1 MNHEKSAQEIQKNI
15 ETTSARL
22 VENLNEIVDRS
33 QPEKIV
39 AKQVQNLKN
48 FYLDEHGGVRMD
60 RAGKTLA
67 AVVGLAILRKLFK

>member
-1 MNHEKSAQEIQKNI
+1 MNQEKSAQEILKNI
-15 ETTSARL
+15 ETTNARL

-48 FYLDEHGGVRMD
+48 FYLDEHGGIRMD

>member
-1 MNHEKSAQEIQKNI
+1 MNHEKSAQEILNNI

>member
-1 MNHEKSAQEIQKNI
+1 MNHEKSAQEILKNI
-15 ETTSARL
+15 ETTSSRL

-67 AVVGLAILRKLFK
+67 VVVGLAIVRKLFK

>member
-1 MNHEKSAQEIQKNI
+1 MNHEKSAQEILKNI
-15 ETTSARL
+15 ETTSTRL

-48 FYLDEHGGVRMD
+48 FYLDEHGGIRMD

-67 AVVGLAILRKLFK
+67 AVVGLAVLRKLFK

>member
-1 MNHEKSAQEIQKNI
+1 MNHEKSAQEILKNI

-48 FYLDEHGGVRMD
+48 FYLDEHGGIRMD

-67 AVVGLAILRKLFK
+67 AVVGLAVLRKLFK

>member
-1 MNHEKSAQEIQKNI
+1 MNHEKSAQEILKNI

-22 VENLNEIVDRS
+22 VENLNDIVDRS

-48 FYLDEHGGVRMD
+48 FYLDEHGGIRMD

-67 AVVGLAILRKLFK
+67 AVVGLAVLRKLFK

>member
-1 MNHEKSAQEIQKNI
+1 MNHEKSAQEILKNI

-48 FYLDEHGGVRMD
+48 FYLDEHGGIRVE
-60 RAGKTLA
+60 RALKTA
-67 AVVGLAILRKLFK
+67 GVVLGLAVLKRLFK

>member
-1 MNHEKSAQEIQKNI
+1 MSTDKSAQEILKTI

-33 QPEKIV
+33 QPEKV
-39 AKQVQNLKN
+39 AAKQVQKIKN
-48 FYLDEHGGVRMD
+48 FFLDEHGGVRMD

-67 AVVGLAILRKLFK
+67 AVVGFAIVRKLFK

>member
-1 MNHEKSAQEIQKNI
+1 MNHEKSAQEILKNI
-15 ETTSARL
+15 ETTSSRL

-67 AVVGLAILRKLFK
+67 VVVGLAIIRKL

>member
-1 MNHEKSAQEIQKNI
+1 MSTDKSAQEILKSI

-33 QPEKIV
+33 QPERIV

-48 FYLDEHGGVRMD
+48 FYLDEYGGVRMD
-60 RAGKTLA
+60 RAGKTAA

>member
-15 ETTSARL
+15 ETTNARL

>member
-1 MNHEKSAQEIQKNI
+1 MNHEKSAQEILKNI
-15 ETTSARL
+15 ETTSSRL

-67 AVVGLAILRKLFK
+67 VVVGLGIVRKLFK

>member
-1 MNHEKSAQEIQKNI
+1 MNQEKSAQEILKNI
-15 ETTSARL
+15 ETTNARL

-48 FYLDEHGGVRMD
+48 FYLDEHGGIRMD

-67 AVVGLAILRKLFK
+67 AVVGLAVLRKLFK

>member
-1 MNHEKSAQEIQKNI
+1 MSTEKSAQEILKNI
-15 ETTSARL
+15 EATSARL

-33 QPEKIV
+33 QPEKVV
-39 AKQVQNLKN
+39 AKQVQNVKN

-67 AVVGLAILRKLFK
+67 VALGLAVVRKLFK

>member
-1 MNHEKSAQEIQKNI
+1 MSTEKSAQEILKTI
-15 ETTSARL
+15 ESTSARL

-33 QPEKIV
+33 QPEKIA

-48 FYLDEHGGVRMD
+48 FYLDDQGGLRMD

-67 AVVGLAILRKLFK
+67 VVLGLAVIRKLFK

>member
-1 MNHEKSAQEIQKNI
+1 MSTDKSAQEILKSI

-33 QPEKIV
+33 QPERIV

-48 FYLDEHGGVRMD
+48 FYLDEFGGVRMD
-60 RAGKTLA
+60 RAGKTVA
-67 AVVGLAILRKLFK
+67 AVLGLAVLRKLFK

>member
-1 MNHEKSAQEIQKNI
+1 MSTEKSAQDILKTI

-33 QPEKIV
+33 QPEKVV
-39 AKQVQNLKN
+39 AKQVQNVKN
-48 FYLDEHGGVRMD
+48 FYLDDQGGIRMD

-67 AVVGLAILRKLFK
+67 VVLGLAVIRKLFK

>member
-1 MNHEKSAQEIQKNI
+1 MSTEKSAQEILKNI
-15 ETTSARL
+15 EATSARL

-33 QPEKIV
+33 QPEKVV
-39 AKQVQNLKN
+39 AKQVQNVKN

-67 AVVGLAILRKLFK
+67 VVLGLAIVRKLFK